1 MDLVGYHCPEARR
14 QFMHDRH
21 GERMVKQQRRFGAM
35 STGPQNAGRWIPWLL
50 WLYGVGLAFMA
61 CPYEDSVRDI
71 AAALGI
77 ADGAQ
82 WPSTGPG
89 LAFSAHLGPAWFY
102 LLAPVAALSSA
113 WLGVA
118 LFIAALASLKFPLA
132 YRLGRAVADWRYGL
146 LFALALLLPGWQ
158 HLEAMLV
165 THTSVVETLT
175 LAYLLLLRG
184 YLLQPGVWRALALG
198 ICFGLALH
206 AHPTTIA
213 LLPLSALCAWRFASR
228 AAWRLRYFGLA
239 AAGALLPFVPYLC
252 AQAAAGW
259 PDAGSTA
266 SYVGQSVGLRQLAAV
281 PALASAVIWSG
292 PHTLIDALLPPGA
305 RATAFAAWTLAL
317 AASALALA
325 IGWRRC
331 DRASRALVGHAAL
344 AAVVTLC
351 TLCILRD
358 RVPWYMA
365 YLPTLAA
372 AAVLAAVWRGLV
384 SAWPRVVLLVAPAVA
399 VCAALGVALDIGL
412 WQQSSRG
419 EFRLPGGA
427 LHDTLQGYVAA
438 PVPAVIGG
446 TSLPARFAAASGDFL
461 CAHGDAVLHASYA
474 SYVDSTAA
482 LDRRMRCGGR
492 SELQVGGGAG
502 IALERH
508 WIGMPQRLWRELDAE
523 PESWIGPIGIGRI
536 AAVSAATATLPV
548 ALPGRYPLRDLLLPD
563 DSAFDAELDA
573 PGASALVV
581 SGVLGFFAP
590 VIVEEVRAND
600 VVQPALA
607 ATAFV
612 SAYRC
617 QACAREEPVHWRVR
631 FRATRADL
639 LDVVA
644 LAAPVKR

>member
-1 MDLVGYHCPEARR
+1 MNA
-14 QFMHDRH
+14 
-21 GERMVKQQRRFGAM
+21 MVKQQRRLGAT
-35 STGPQNAGRWIPWLL
+35 STAPESASRWLAWLL
-50 WLYGVGLAFMA
+50 WLYGLVLAFMA

-71 AAALGI
+71 AAALSI
-77 ADGAQ
+77 AGGSQ
-82 WPSTGPG
+82 WPTTGPG

-102 LLAPVAALSSA
+102 LLAPVAAVSSS

-118 LFIAALASLKFPLA
+118 LFVAALASLKFPLA
-132 YRLGRAVADWRYGL
+132 YRLGCAVADWRYGL

-165 THTSVVETLT
+165 THTSVVETVT

-184 YLLQPGVWRALALG
+184 YLLQPGSRRALVLG

-206 AHPTTIA
+206 AHPATIV
-213 LLPLSALCAWRFASR
+213 LLPLSAACAWRFASA
-228 AAWRLRYFGLA
+228 AAWRLQYVALA
-239 AAGALLPFVPYLC
+239 AIGALLPFVPYLC
-252 AQAAAGW
+252 AQADAGW
-259 PDAGSTA
+259 PDAGSA
-266 SYVGQSVGLRQLAAV
+266 ANYVGQSVGLRQLAAV
-281 PALASAVIWSG
+281 PALAGAVIWSG

-305 RATAFAAWTLAL
+305 RATAFVAWTLAL
-317 AASALALA
+317 AASSLALA

-331 DRASRALVGHAAL
+331 DRGNRALVGYATL

-372 AAVLAAVWRGLV
+372 AAVLAALWRAVV
-384 SAWPRVVLLVAPAVA
+384 SAWPRAMLLVAPAVA

-412 WQQSSRG
+412 WQQSGRG

-427 LHDTLQGYVAA
+427 MHDTLQGYVAA
-438 PVPAVIGG
+438 PLPAVIGG
-446 TSLPARFAAASGDFL
+446 TSLPARFAAASGEFL

-508 WIGMPQRLWRELDAE
+508 WIGMPQRLWRALDAE
-523 PESWIGPIGIGRI
+523 PESWVGPIGMGRI
-536 AAVSAATATLPV
+536 VAVSATTATLPL

-563 DSAFDAELDA
+563 AAAFEAELDA
-573 PGASALVV
+573 PAASALAT

-600 VVQPALA
+600 IVQPALA

-612 SAYRC
+612 SVYRC
-617 QACAREEPVHWRVR
+617 AACAPEQPVHWRVR
-631 FRATRADL
+631 FRAARAEL
-639 LDVVA
+639 LDLVA
-644 LAAPVKR
+644 LAAPVQP